1 MEKGDFIM
9 DLKDRKNRVTLPD
22 GTSMPQLGQGTWYM
36 GEKRAQW
43 KQEVEA
49 LRLGIDLGMTLIDTA
64 EMYGEG
70 LSEELVGEA
79 IRGYARTNLF
89 LVSKVYP
96 HNAGRKKI
104 FESCNASLKR
114 LGVDY
119 LDGYLLHWRGNI
131 PLSETVECMNELVT
145 QGKVRNWGVSNFD
158 TKDMKELLNING
170 GNKCAFNQVL
180 YHLNSRGTEYDLQ
193 PWLSEHSIPMM
204 AYCPMAH
211 NKSMRREL
219 VTNKQIE
226 TISKKYDITP
236 EQLLLYFVLK
246 KENVVAI
253 PKAGTIDHVKDNAQ
267 VSTLHIEEEDMEKL
281 SKEFPAPTRKTSLDM
296 L

>member
-1 MEKGDFIM
+1 M
-9 DLKDRKNRVTLPD
+9 DERNKVTLPD
-22 GTSMPQLGQGTWYM
+22 GTIMPKLGQGTWYM
-36 GEKRAQW
+36 GEKRALW

-49 LRLGIDLGMTLIDTA
+49 IRLGIDLGMTLIDTA

-70 LSEELVGEA
+70 LSEEIVGEA

-131 PLSETVECMNELVT
+131 PLSETVGCMNELVA
-145 QGKVRNWGVSNFD
+145 QGKVKNWGVSNFD
-158 TKDMKELLNING
+158 IEDMRELWSING

-180 YHLNSRGTEYDLQ
+180 YHLNSRGTEYDLL
-193 PWLSEHSIPMM
+193 PWLKEHNVPMM

-211 NKSMRREL
+211 NKNMRKEL
-219 VTNKQIE
+219 TENQLIIA
-226 TISKKYDITP
+226 ISQKYDITP
-236 EQLLLYFVLK
+236 EQLILYFVLNQK
-246 KENVVAI
+246 NVVPI
-253 PKAGTIDHVKDNAQ
+253 PKAGTSKHVKENAS
-267 VSTLHIEEEDMEKL
+267 VAALNILKEDIKKL
-281 SKEFPAPTRKTSLDM
+281 SCEFPAPTKKTFFDM

>member
-1 MEKGDFIM
+1 M
-9 DLKDRKNRVTLPD
+9 DDRNKVTLPD
-22 GTSMPQLGQGTWYM
+22 GTIMPKLGQGTWYM
-36 GEKRAQW
+36 GEKRTLW
-43 KQEVEA
+43 KQEIEA
-49 LRLGIDLGMTLIDTA
+49 LRQGIDLGMTLLDTA

-79 IRGYARTNLF
+79 IHGYARTNLF

-104 FESCNASLKR
+104 FDSCNASLKR

-158 TKDMKELLNING
+158 TKDMKELLSING

-193 PWLSEHSIPMM
+193 PWL
-204 AYCPMAH
+204 
-211 NKSMRREL
+211 RE
-219 VTNKQIE
+219 
-226 TISKKYDITP
+226 
-236 EQLLLYFVLK
+236 
-246 KENVVAI
+246 
-253 PKAGTIDHVKDNAQ
+253 
-267 VSTLHIEEEDMEKL
+267 
-281 SKEFPAPTRKTSLDM
+281 
-296 L
+296 